1 MNNQA
6 PGLQKELF
14 SPRGSL
20 ICVLL
25 EALSCALSP
34 QGLPRFLRETP
45 RHSSQDGM
53 ATTRFPFLR
62 TRGHLLVDGEGHLEE
77 GREGGTWMFL
87 AE

>member
-14 SPRGSL
+14 SPHGSL

-45 RHSSQDGM
+45 MAQLTGCDGHHKIP
-53 ATTRFPFLR
+53 FPQHGG
-62 TRGHLLVDGEGHLEE
+62 TPPHGRGGHLEE
-77 GREGGTWMFL
+77 GREGGRNL
-87 AE
+87 DVPH